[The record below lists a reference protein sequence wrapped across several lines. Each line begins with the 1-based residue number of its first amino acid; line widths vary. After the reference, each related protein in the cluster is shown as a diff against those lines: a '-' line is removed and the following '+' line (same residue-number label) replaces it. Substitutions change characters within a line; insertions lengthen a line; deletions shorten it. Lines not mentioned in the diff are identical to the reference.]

1 MHEREL
7 QKKVKGQKQLKELEV
22 ERQWEEHERAVAEAY
37 DEKLKEKNFGV
48 VYNLLRDLDGA
59 DGGIVESLFKYKIED
74 RLEFEEE
81 AKVITK

>member
-1 MHEREL
+1 LRE
-7 QKKVKGQKQLKELEV
+7 
-22 ERQWEEHERAVAEAY
+22 
-37 DEKLKEKNFGV
+37 
-48 VYNLLRDLDGA
+48 LDGA

>member
-1 MHEREL
+1 MQNL
-7 QKKVKGQKQLKELEV
+7 QITLD
-22 ERQWEEHERAVAEAY
+22 

>member
-1 MHEREL
+1 MDDER
-7 QKKVKGQKQLKELEV
+7 
-22 ERQWEEHERAVAEAY
+22 
-37 DEKLKEKNFGV
+37 LKEKNFGV
-48 VYNLLRDLDGA
+48 VFNLLRELDGA